1 LDKHKLPTPK
11 ELMELSN
18 KGKEEFKQ
26 IVLNGKTFK
35 DIIACIEESA
45 LKGYTG
51 WQRKIYSD
59 SNLRELRFIRDY
71 LNENGYI
78 CGINTEKKVGA
89 LGLAYYENYFRVNWD
104 NQK

>member
-1 LDKHKLPTPK
+1 MDKRKLPTPK

-35 DIIACIEESA
+35 EIITCIEESA

-59 SNLRELRFIRDY
+59 SNLRELRVIRDY
-71 LNENGYI
+71 LNENGFKSELKSERKI
-78 CGINTEKKVGA
+78 GA
-89 LGLAYYENYFRVNWD
+89 LGLVYYEYYFVVDWNE
-104 NQK
+104 K